1 MIADR
6 RIRFGLAG
14 TCGDN
19 PGLVFSHS
27 RCADRTWLLI
37 FVLDSQERWPWVLR
51 IDGVPAGYCSCSLG
65 EDIDV
70 MKLEQLYL
78 LAACKGQGLGRRM
91 LRHVEAK
98 SVAMGRARLYLTVN
112 KGNTDSIAI

>member
-1 MIADR
+1 M
-6 RIRFGLAG
+6 
-14 TCGDN
+14 
-19 PGLVFSHS
+19 
-27 RCADRTWLLI
+27 
-37 FVLDSQERWPWVLR
+37 LR

-78 LAACKGQGLGRRM
+78 LAACKGQGLGSRM
-91 LRHVEAK
+91 LRHLEAK